1 MTMPKYL
8 YNIQTSIEV
17 DAASASEAL
26 AIVNGES
33 PWPADGEFDWS
44 DARTTDADGPSR
56 RIVDRDVL
64 LVGVNGSTPDSEDPD
79 SEDDEQWRQM

>member
-1 MTMPKYL
+1 MPKYL

-17 DAASASEAL
+17 DAANASEAYS
-26 AIVNGES
+26 IVNGNS

-56 RIVDRDVL
+56 RTVDRDVL
-64 LVGVNGSTPDSEDPD
+64 LVEVNGSTPD